1 MTNKEAIKVLNM
13 IEAHGSLAIQAKEK
27 AIQALEAQENKGK
40 WITEKFV
47 TICICSKCGYGSI
60 IGAPKYCPDCGAEME
75 VDD

>member
-1 MTNKEAIKVLNM
+1 MKLTIEVPDATFKRFMDDWVDSPAIL
-13 IEAHGSLAIQAKEK
+13 K
-27 AIQALEAQENKGK
+27 AVRNGEPLKKGK

-47 TICICSKCGYGSI
+47 TICICSECGYGSI